1 MMRNLSESLTFT
13 VPLSSSAYHLAEQF
27 CRQQSNQKKAKQV
40 YLNTLAVSA
49 VDFYL
54 RCMGVETDW
63 EGSQSRNP
71 AILFILDV
79 ADVEIPNL
87 GKLECRPVLPQDKV
101 VHIPPEVWSDRIG
114 YVAVQL
120 DESLKQAT
128 LLGFSQTAGSG
139 ELAISQLRSLED
151 LLEHLRQLE
160 QPEQVLRR
168 VNLSQ
173 WFENVFEAGWRTIDE
188 VFVTR
193 EVSLVPEFRGLTR
206 FRGKTQEELI
216 EILHN
221 TQDEETRWQVAETLW
236 KLDPNNPVSGVRRV
250 ADLGMQL
257 AGHAVALMV
266 AVLPKPDRS
275 MAILLR
281 VYSMGSQLYLP
292 PGLQLLGLDEAGN
305 CFCEVQAREQDNYIQ
320 FKFTADLGDRFSLRV
335 ALDDAS
341 ITESFVI

>member
-13 VPLSSSAYHLAEQF
+13 VPLSSSAHHLAEQF

-49 VDFYL
+49 VNFYL

-71 AILFILDV
+71 VMLSILDV

-87 GKLECRPVLPQDKV
+87 GKLECRPVLPHDKV
-101 VHIPPEVWSDRIG
+101 VHIPSEVWSDRIG

-151 LLEHLRQLE
+151 LLEHLRQIE
-160 QPEQVLRR
+160 QPEQALTR

-173 WFENVFEAGWRTIDE
+173 WFENVFESGWQQIEALLGTQAANLALSLRSTPEAG
-188 VFVTR
+188 V
-193 EVSLVPEFRGLTR
+193 L
-206 FRGKTQEELI
+206 RGKLI
-216 EILHN
+216 
-221 TQDEETRWQVAETLW
+221 
-236 KLDPNNPVSGVRRV
+236 
-250 ADLGMQL
+250 DLGIELTGQSVIL
-257 AGHAVALMV
+257 VVALTPENDKEMDISV
-266 AVLPKPDRS
+266 EVRPTS
-275 MAILLR
+275 
-281 VYSMGSQLYLP
+281 GQTYLP
-292 PGLQLLGLDEAGN
+292 PNLQLMVLDEVGAVLMEAQTRSAN
-305 CFCEVQAREQDNYIQ
+305 NFIQ
-320 FKFTADLGDRFSLRV
+320 LQFSGFPGERFSVKIALGDVSV
-335 ALDDAS
+335 S
-341 ITESFVI
+341 ENFVI